1 MRNPIWNYQFL
12 LDLVFFSYLF
22 QKFDPSNCNGL
33 TVQNF
38 YSLRG
43 DPLFCYPQILSFLY
57 VWLSQKFH
65 VSSLKG

>member
-33 TVQNF
+33 KVQNF

-43 DPLFCYPQILSFLY
+43 ILYFGTTKFYLSFMFGY
-57 VWLSQKFH
+57 
-65 VSSLKG
+65 LKNFMCPA